1 MSDPAKT
8 TVDTAGYLEK
18 LTKLIPGEM
27 VALYLAIASF
37 VPKEVVAQFIVAG
50 LVFVLT
56 PLYLLNVAKVKN
68 AVQIV
73 VSTISF
79 AVWVFVTGGPFA
91 SMPWYQ
97 AWIPGSVLVA
107 YTLIVPMFVAPTPAV
122 VGTAAR
128 VKSYREI

>member
-8 TVDTAGYLEK
+8 TIDTAGYLEK

-37 VPKEVVAQFIVAG
+37 VPKEVIAQFIVAG

-68 AVQIV
+68 IVQIV

-97 AWIPGSVLVA
+97 AWIPGAVLVA
-107 YTLIVPMFVAPTPAV
+107 YTLIVPMFVAPAPV
-122 VGTAAR
+122 SVGTAAR
-128 VKSYREI
+128 VKSFREI